1 MYFTYLKKRSKIW
14 SKHDG
19 SINSMLQASM
29 YCFPYD
35 VCMCVC
41 DVMCVCMLTFELV
54 FLEGCVSGQ
63 HGAN

>member
-1 MYFTYLKKRSKIW
+1 MVQSTVCCKLVCIVS
-14 SKHDG
+14 D
-19 SINSMLQASM
+19 MM
-29 YCFPYD
+29 C